1 MLAPPARRTPSDEPP
16 PPQNR
21 SSTKGWR
28 PDSILCRMRTYWD
41 CHLKQWAAS
50 SAWLVKLEGS
60 ASDRPFEQL
69 GMSAGRQTAGRGLP
83 RSHPPGHRS
92 MILRNTCW
100 RNVAAAISCKRLA
113 GRRRGFLLGAL
124 RCHGAVCCHHSALS
138 SPASCLTSPPP
149 STEVC
154 FVEACL
160 PRGEGGRP
168 PWPTPRS
175 WSGKLGG
182 WAAGREGA
190 TQRSNTSHL
199 SHRAEPLFASTDV
212 PRAGGE
218 LSTPTPLPPIC

>member
-1 MLAPPARRTPSDEPP
+1 
-16 PPQNR
+16 
-21 SSTKGWR
+21 
-28 PDSILCRMRTYWD
+28 
-41 CHLKQWAAS
+41 
-50 SAWLVKLEGS
+50 
-60 ASDRPFEQL
+60 
-69 GMSAGRQTAGRGLP
+69 MSAGRQTAGRGFP

-100 RNVAAAISCKRLA
+100 RNVAAAVSCKRLA
-113 GRRRGFLLGAL
+113 GRRRGFLRGAL